1 MRSIRFAKHLAKKKM
16 RAWSLLAT
24 CVSTGSC
31 LSLIVAKRASNL
43 LKLASLSHATIRARR
58 NPLNHRTAVL
68 FFAIAAVTALSPVAE
83 SPGQTDQ
90 ITIQP
95 PHPDMPDATHGKLGI
110 THKRLLR
117 SDLAEITGQEV
128 IVWDT
133 EYAPRAINPRHYHPA
148 AITFHVVSGTGIWQ
162 EEGKA
167 PVTLKA
173 GDSLFT
179 PAGTTHTHWNPSY
192 TESLRFLEFIVGE
205 KDKARPEP
213 LPQSN

>member
-1 MRSIRFAKHLAKKKM
+1 L
-16 RAWSLLAT
+16 
-24 CVSTGSC
+24 
-31 LSLIVAKRASNL
+31 NP
-43 LKLASLSHATIRARR
+43 R
-58 NPLNHRTAVL
+58 NAVL
-68 FFAIAAVTALSPVAE
+68 FLAIAAVTALSLVPE

-90 ITIQP
+90 IAIQST
-95 PHPDMPDATHGKLGI
+95 HPDMPDATHGKLGI
-110 THKRLLR
+110 THKSLLR
-117 SDLAEITGQEV
+117 SDLGGITGQEV

-179 PAGTTHTHWNPSY
+179 PAGTTHTHWNPSH

>member
-1 MRSIRFAKHLAKKKM
+1 MQQS
-16 RAWSLLAT
+16 
-24 CVSTGSC
+24 
-31 LSLIVAKRASNL
+31 
-43 LKLASLSHATIRARR
+43 ARGE

-68 FFAIAAVTALSPVAE
+68 LFAIAAVTALSLVAE

-95 PHPDMPDATHGKLGI
+95 PHSDMPDARHGKLGI
-110 THKRLLR
+110 THKGLLR
-117 SDLAEITGQEV
+117 SDLAGIAGQEV

-148 AITFHVVSGTGIWQ
+148 AITFHVLSGTGIWQ

-179 PAGTTHTHWNPSY
+179 PAGTTHTHWNPSH